1 MQSLRYEA
9 ERGRDGL
16 QREAASLDSQL
27 HISNAR
33 LNEAHTEIRNLT
45 GRQVLLQNRIEELEK
60 VIEQLRAQEFRSR
73 ALVAQ
78 EQGSDP
84 DSLLAVQVRTHRASC
99 ECSYCECTCDADAR
113 NTVWG
118 VCRRGVTGWS
128 SKRLV
133 QCIS

>member
-45 GRQVLLQNRIEELEK
+45 GRHVLLQNRIEELEK
-60 VIEQLRAQEFRSR
+60 VIEKMRAQEFRSR

-84 DSLLAVQVRTHRASC
+84 DSLLAVQVCMHAELFVNVALMMPNS
-99 ECSYCECTCDADAR
+99 
-113 NTVWG
+113 
-118 VCRRGVTGWS
+118 
-128 SKRLV
+128 
-133 QCIS
+133 